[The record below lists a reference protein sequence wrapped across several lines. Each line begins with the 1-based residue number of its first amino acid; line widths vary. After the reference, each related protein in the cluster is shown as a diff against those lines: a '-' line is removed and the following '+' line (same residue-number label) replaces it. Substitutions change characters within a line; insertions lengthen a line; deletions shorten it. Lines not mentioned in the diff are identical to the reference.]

1 MSAMDPDPAKTPD
14 LEPGGGV
21 PPGSTPPDTPQT
33 SGLSAPEP
41 STRHH
46 FPVTGVVA
54 MLVVAVVILLFVA
67 AAVGIVVSML

>member
-21 PPGSTPPDTPQT
+21 APGSTPPDTPQT